1 MIRALTVL
9 FIAAFAQAA
18 LAQPAQPNPR
28 VTIAFVDIEGD
39 PRHEPVRAYERMV
52 LKLREHP
59 LAGAQ
64 VGIEEAQILRR
75 VLKIDFAL
83 ERIRVKS
90 VAEAAPAVL
99 HALESR
105 TSASSSSICRPRRSS
120 R

>member
-1 MIRALTVL
+1 MISWK
-9 FIAAFAQAA
+9 FKIASVTIFACICTATIAFAQTPT
-18 LAQPAQPNPR
+18 PAQPNPR

-59 LAGAQ
+59 FAGAQ
-64 VGIEEAQILRR
+64 VGIEEAPILSR

-90 VAEAAPAVL
+90 VGEVAPAVL
-99 HALESR
+99 HALE
-105 TSASSSSICRPRRSS
+105 
-120 R
+120 